1 MRSGL
6 RSHVTLLAVATVLLP
21 WPAAA
26 DDVHPLD
33 PTAPAGAVPTDD
45 LFQALVPLVNRDSP
59 QPSFVPGQPVEPP
72 DPATTT
78 EASPAVSADPG
89 AIDHAA
95 MGHVMPG
102 DGAAP

>member
-1 MRSGL
+1 MRYAL
-6 RSHVTLLAVATVLLP
+6 RTHVALLVMIAALLP
-21 WPAAA
+21 WPTRA

-33 PTAPAGAVPTDD
+33 PAAPAGAVPTED

-59 QPSFVPGQPVEPP
+59 QPSFVPEQTVEPP
-72 DPATTT
+72 DSTSATN
-78 EASPAVSADPG
+78 ASPGAAGSG

>member
-6 RSHVTLLAVATVLLP
+6 RSHVTLLAVAAVLLP

-26 DDVHPLD
+26 DDVHPRD
-33 PTAPAGAVPTDD
+33 PAAPAGAVPTDD
-45 LFQALVPLVNRDSP
+45 LFQALVPLVTRDSP

>member
-72 DPATTT
+72 DPATTK

-95 MGHVMPG
+95 MGHAMPG
-102 DGAAP
+102 EGAAP